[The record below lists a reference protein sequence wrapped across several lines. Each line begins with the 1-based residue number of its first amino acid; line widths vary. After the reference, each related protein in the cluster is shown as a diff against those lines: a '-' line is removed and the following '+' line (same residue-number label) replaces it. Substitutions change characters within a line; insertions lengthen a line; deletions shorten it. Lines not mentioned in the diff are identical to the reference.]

1 MWYAILVIT
10 GHYLSMVSIL
20 PEVYAP
26 MLMTAMVALVSKYCE
41 GIVLSDF
48 KVLHIFSRNKIIVQS
63 NLLCVLFLSLPLD
76 SPPPWSNQTHG
87 IPATSQE
94 TKAIT
99 KYSAV

>member
-1 MWYAILVIT
+1 MCYAILVIT

-26 MLMTAMVALVSKYCE
+26 KVMTEMVALSKFCE
-41 GIVLSDF
+41 GAGLSDF
-48 KVLHIFSRNKIIVQS
+48 KVLHILSRNMIIVYS

-76 SPPPWSNQTHG
+76 SPPLWSNQTQG
-87 IPATSQE
+87 IPATSRE